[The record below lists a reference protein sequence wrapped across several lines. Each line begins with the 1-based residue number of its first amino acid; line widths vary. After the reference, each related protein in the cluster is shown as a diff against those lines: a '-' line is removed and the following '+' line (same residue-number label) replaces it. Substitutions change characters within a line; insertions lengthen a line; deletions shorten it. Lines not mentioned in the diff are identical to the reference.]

1 MLWSQAVSLCSV
13 YILWH
18 ATPPESRLSAHV
30 AAVDESG
37 DGPDGHHGREERH
50 GGVAARR
57 HGAVALVFLAEA
69 HAALPAALGHAH
81 VVHHEHVN
89 VYVVGAAAPDLHVG

>member
-1 MLWSQAVSLCSV
+1 MQFRPSL
-13 YILWH
+13 
-18 ATPPESRLSAHV
+18 SRLSAHV
-30 AAVDESG
+30 AAVGVDESG
-37 DGPDGHHGREERH
+37 DGPDGRHGREECH
-50 GGVAARR
+50 GGVAVGVGR

-69 HAALPAALGHAH
+69 HAALPSALGHAH